1 MDHRGRWPTKAAR
14 GLRCAEGSTAARS
27 VAKPGTDH
35 QWGNYGWL
43 KTLDGETEMLGWDWL
58 GINLEDG
65 TDLIVICTP
74 VMR

>member
-1 MDHRGRWPTKAAR
+1 MAYESCPRLALRGRVD
-14 GLRCAEGSTAARS
+14 GSTVRGEAWI
-27 VAKPGTDH
+27 DH